1 MTSLSRGWAEQVRQ
15 LFVDARTQ
23 RDLWMARLPDD
34 LRALLPLDATPLA
47 QGIELLADA
56 VGVGPR
62 IAAAQREQS
71 RANAA
76 VLHGR
81 VFGRGAPLSQ
91 DTALA
96 AFADGAHVRDGLLVQ
111 LAEAVD
117 GAELKGEVEAL
128 LEHAPAPA
136 PDAPVEQRRAAL
148 AAVFAAQEQAVL
160 LCAERLDAIERG

>member
-1 MTSLSRGWAEQVRQ
+1 MDSPTPGWAARLRQ
-15 LFVDARTQ
+15 LFVDARAQ
-23 RDLWMARLPDD
+23 RDEWMARLPED

-56 VGVGPR
+56 VGIGPR

-71 RANAA
+71 HANAA

-96 AFADGAHVRDGLLVQ
+96 AFADGAHVRDGLLAQ

-117 GAELKGEVEAL
+117 GPELRREVEAL
-128 LEHAPAPA
+128 LDHAPSPS
-136 PDAPVEQRRAAL
+136 PDAPVETRRAAL
-148 AAVFAAQEQAVL
+148 AAIFAAQEQALL
-160 LCAERLDAIERG
+160 LCAERLDGIVGS